1 MMARGSRVAWSIL
14 ERLGRFDGGSNPPYP
29 IRTMKKP
36 DAARIYAA
44 LLKRYPDAREPAGKI
59 CRGTPFEV
67 LILTILSAQT
77 TDKAVLKVK
86 KPLFAKYPTPEKL
99 ARAKQEEVEEIIH
112 SLGYYHAK
120 AKNLIAASQTLLDT
134 FGGSVP
140 GTMDELLT
148 LPGVGRKTAN
158 IVLYHALGKN
168 EGIAVDT
175 HVRRLAERI
184 GFSDTD
190 NVAVI
195 EKDLMVLF
203 PRKDWGDLTD
213 LLIAHGRAT
222 CDAKKPLC
230 TGCVIKGMCRWVRMG
245 KNGVTPRSP

>member
-1 MMARGSRVAWSIL
+1 
-14 ERLGRFDGGSNPPYP
+14 
-29 IRTMKKP
+29 MKKQ
-36 DAARIYAA
+36 DAARIYSA
-44 LLKRYPDAREPAGKI
+44 LLKQYPDAREAPETVA
-59 CRGTPFEV
+59 RGTPFEV

-86 KPLFAKYPTPEKL
+86 EPLFSRYPTPGRL
-99 ARAKQEEVEEIIH
+99 AQAEQADVETIIH

-120 AKNLIAASQTLLDT
+120 AKNIIAASQTLLDT

-140 GTMDELLT
+140 ETMEELLT
-148 LPGVGRKTAN
+148 IPGVGRKTAN

-175 HVRRLAERI
+175 HVRRLAQRI

-190 NVAVI
+190 NVEII
-195 EKDLMVLF
+195 ERDLMNLF
-203 PRKDWGDLTD
+203 PRQDWGDVTD

-230 TGCVIKGMCRWVRMG
+230 IECEIRGECRYFR
-245 KNGVTPRSP
+245 NGG

>member
-1 MMARGSRVAWSIL
+1 M
-14 ERLGRFDGGSNPPYP
+14 
-29 IRTMKKP
+29 
-36 DAARIYAA
+36 
-44 LLKRYPDAREPAGKI
+44 
-59 CRGTPFEV
+59 

-86 KPLFAKYPTPEKL
+86 KPLFLQNTRHRQIWQRQTRADVEK
-99 ARAKQEEVEEIIH
+99 IIH

-120 AKNLIAASQTLLDT
+120 AKNIIAASQALLDS
-134 FGGSVP
+134 FGGTVP
-140 GTMDELLT
+140 ETMDELLT
-148 LPGVGRKTAN
+148 IPGVGRKTAN

-175 HVRRLAERI
+175 HVRRLAQRI

-195 EKDLMVLF
+195 ERDLMALF
-203 PRKDWGDLTD
+203 PREHWGDVTD
-213 LLIAHGRAT
+213 VLIAHGRAT

-230 TGCVIKGMCRWVRMG
+230 GICVISGYCRYYREKVASR
-245 KNGVTPRSP
+245 

>member
-1 MMARGSRVAWSIL
+1 
-14 ERLGRFDGGSNPPYP
+14 
-29 IRTMKKP
+29 MKKQ
-36 DAARIYAA
+36 DAARIYSA
-44 LLKRYPDAREPAGKI
+44 LLKRYPDASETPETVA
-59 CRGTPFEV
+59 RGTPFEV

-86 KPLFAKYPTPEKL
+86 KPLFSKYPTPAKL
-99 ARAKQEEVEEIIH
+99 AKARIDDVETIIH

-120 AKNLIAASQTLLDT
+120 ANNIIAASKTLLDT

-140 GTMDELLT
+140 GTMEELLT
-148 LPGVGRKTAN
+148 IPGVGRKTAN

-175 HVRRLAERI
+175 HVRRLAQRI

-195 EKDLMVLF
+195 ECDLMALF
-203 PRKDWGDLTD
+203 PQNFWGDLTD
-213 LLIAHGRAT
+213 VLIAHGRAT

-230 TGCVIKGMCRWVRMG
+230 TECVIREECRYN
-245 KNGVTPRSP
+245 KEK

>member
-1 MMARGSRVAWSIL
+1 
-14 ERLGRFDGGSNPPYP
+14 
-29 IRTMKKP
+29 MKKQ
-36 DAARIYAA
+36 DALRIYSA
-44 LLKRYPDAREPAGKI
+44 LLKRYPDARVSLEAV

-67 LILTILSAQT
+67 LVLTILSAQT

-86 KPLFAKYPTPEKL
+86 KPLFFRYPTPAKL
-99 ARAKQEEVEEIIH
+99 ANANPAEVEGIIH

-120 AKNLIAASQTLLDT
+120 AKNIIAASQALLT
-134 FGGSVP
+134 IFNGNMP

-148 LPGVGRKTAN
+148 IPGVGRKTAN

-175 HVRRLAERI
+175 HVRRLAQRI

-190 NVAVI
+190 NVVVI
-195 EKDLMVLF
+195 ERGLMALF
-203 PRKDWGDLTD
+203 PQKHWGDLTD

-230 TGCVIKGMCRWVRMG
+230 EECVINGECRYFLTEYR
-245 KNGVTPRSP
+245 